1 MSFDYAEPASLAEAI
16 ALLEDGDEDTVALAG
31 GTAFSLLYRQGL
43 IRPRRVV
50 GLRLVADLQGIRTGD
65 DGLWIGALTTHRSVE
80 NSPEVRATHSSLA
93 AAFATIATV
102 RIRNQGT
109 LGGNLAHADPAQD
122 PPVILSALAAAVHIA
137 GPGGS
142 RRIVPVDA
150 FFVDYLATVLEPGEL
165 ILGVLVPSAE
175 AGTRSSYYKYLPR
188 SADDYATVSV
198 AVSVRLDD
206 SGLVAAARIALGG
219 VGPTPIR
226 PLAAEAALIGA
237 RPDAHHL
244 AEAAALAR
252 DAVDPLDDSR
262 GSAAYK
268 REMAAVWV
276 RRALEGA
283 VA

>member
-1 MSFDYAEPASLAEAI
+1 MSFDYAEPTSVAEAI
-16 ALLEDGDEDTVALAG
+16 ALLDGDEDSVALAG

-50 GLRLVADLQGIRTGD
+50 GLRRLADLQGIRAGD
-65 DGLWIGALTTHRSVE
+65 DGLWIGALATHRSIERSAV
-80 NSPEVRATHSSLA
+80 VRAAHPSLA
-93 AAFATIATV
+93 DAFARIATV

-109 LGGNLAHADPAQD
+109 VGGNLAHADPAQD
-122 PPVILSALAAAVHIA
+122 PPVILSVLAAVVHVA
-137 GPGGS
+137 GPGGT
-142 RRIVPVDA
+142 RRTVPVDA

-165 ILGVLVPSAE
+165 IVGILVPPAE
-175 AGTRSSYYKYLPR
+175 AGTRSSYHKYLPR

-206 SGLVAAARIALGG
+206 VGRVAAARIALGG

-237 RPDAHHL
+237 RPDRPRL
-244 AEAAALAR
+244 AEVAAMAR

-276 RRALEGA
+276 RRALEG
-283 VA
+283 VVG